1 METSVL
7 GSRKTPE
14 RYNDYD
20 DDGDLV
26 DDGDLQEVGMEWL
39 VAFSKMRRGSSSQ
52 KLQDGRRGGSSLPGK
67 SALDVATD
75 CFVQGERAG
84 EMEAEKGRAAGSQA
98 PISSR
103 LTFSTKKKKLRSA
116 CFTFSRH
123 KTFPGFQNKGSNGH
137 GPTKVPMD
145 IGHAPTKGPIEGPT
159 KGLKRCPMDNWTN
172 FNQLRVKYFPKRASL
187 GFSRPR

>member
-26 DDGDLQEVGMEWL
+26 DDGGGDLQEVGMEWL

-52 KLQDGRRGGSSLPGK
+52 KLQDGRRGGSSRFQDGKEGGSSLPGK
-67 SALDVATD
+67 FVLDVAVATD
-75 CFVQGERAG
+75 CFAQGERAG

-98 PISSR
+98 SISSR
-103 LTFSTKKKKLRSA
+103 LTLELFQLKRKNSGRLVSLFRDTKLFRV
-116 CFTFSRH
+116 FR
-123 KTFPGFQNKGSNGH
+123 
-137 GPTKVPMD
+137 
-145 IGHAPTKGPIEGPT
+145 TKGP
-159 KGLKRCPMDNWTN
+159 MDMDQQRFQWTLDMH
-172 FNQLRVKYFPKRASL
+172 QQRVQQKDQQRD
-187 GFSRPR
+187 

>member
-26 DDGDLQEVGMEWL
+26 DDGGGDLQEVGMEWL

-52 KLQDGRRGGSSLPGK
+52 KLQDGRRGGREGGSSLPGK
-67 SALDVATD
+67 SVLDVATD

-98 PISSR
+98 PISSQ
-103 LTFSTKKKKLRSA
+103 LTFSAKKEKNQVGLFHFFA
-116 CFTFSRH
+116 TQNFS
-123 KTFPGFQNKGSNGH
+123 GFSEQRLQWTWTNKGSNGH
-137 GPTKVPMD
+137 GTCTNKGSNKRTNKGTEKV
-145 IGHAPTKGPIEGPT
+145 
-159 KGLKRCPMDNWTN
+159 
-172 FNQLRVKYFPKRASL
+172 FNGQLDQL
-187 GFSRPR
+187 

>member
-26 DDGDLQEVGMEWL
+26 DDGGGDLQEVGMEWL

-52 KLQDGRRGGSSLPGK
+52 KLQHGRRGGSSLFQDGREGGSSLPGK
-67 SALDVATD
+67 FVLDVATD

-98 PISSR
+98 SISSR
-103 LTFSTKKKKLRSA
+103 LTFELFQLKRKKLRST
-116 CFTFSRH
+116 CFTFSRL

-137 GPTKVPMD
+137 GPTQVPMD
-145 IGHAPTKGPIEGPT
+145 IGHAPTKGQT
-159 KGLKRCPMDNWTN
+159 K
-172 FNQLRVKYFPKRASL
+172 
-187 GFSRPR
+187 

>member
-20 DDGDLV
+20 DDEDLV

-52 KLQDGRRGGSSLPGK
+52 KLQDGRRGGSSLLQDGREGGSSLPGK

-98 PISSR
+98 SISSR
-103 LTFSTKKKKLRSA
+103 LTFELFQLKRKKLRSA

-137 GPTKVPMD
+137 GPTTVP
-145 IGHAPTKGPIEGPT
+145 
-159 KGLKRCPMDNWTN
+159 WTLDMH
-172 FNQLRVKYFPKRASL
+172 QQRLQ
-187 GFSRPR
+187 

>member
-20 DDGDLV
+20 DDEDLV

-52 KLQDGRRGGSSLPGK
+52 KLQDGRRGGSSLLQDGREGGSSLPGK

-103 LTFSTKKKKLRSA
+103 LTFSAKKKKLRSA

-137 GPTKVPMD
+137 GPTQVPMD
-145 IGHAPTKGPIEGPT
+145 IGHAPTKGPT
-159 KGLKRCPMDNWTN
+159 KVSNG
-172 FNQLRVKYFPKRASL
+172 QLDQL
-187 GFSRPR
+187 

>member
-26 DDGDLQEVGMEWL
+26 DDGGGDLQEVGMEWL

-52 KLQDGRRGGSSLPGK
+52 KLQDGRRGGSSLLQDGREGGSSLPGK
-67 SALDVATD
+67 FVLDVATD

-98 PISSR
+98 PISSQ
-103 LTFSTKKKKLRSA
+103 LTFSAKKEKNQVGLFHFFA
-116 CFTFSRH
+116 TQNFS
-123 KTFPGFQNKGSNGH
+123 GFSEQRVLWTWTNKGSN
-137 GPTKVPMD
+137 KRSN
-145 IGHAPTKGPIEGPT
+145 KGTE
-159 KGLKRCPMDNWTN
+159 KA
-172 FNQLRVKYFPKRASL
+172 FNGQLDQL
-187 GFSRPR
+187 